1 MIYKFKIHYGS
12 ALSKKTI
19 TEKEI
24 KYINIYNNFFT
35 NKIYKLGNIKGNIEK
50 KIKENEEN
58 YNLKE
63 EFEILEKKIKIL
75 EKIFNKNSR
84 SEKNYGK
91 KYKTIIKEQ
100 NDFSNLQPEDIH
112 VLNNKTSDL
121 YDLYDETNNLYDE
134 ISNIIYDF
142 NYDPSEKIKNL
153 KFFFNNKI
161 KQLDN
166 YSSKFTNKII
176 NYENDIEIEKYLLKE
191 KEKDFKNEKKNY
203 DFYWYDYFK
212 NSYNNNFMYLNF
224 NLIKFI
230 NDILTEEID
239 YGNKTI
245 NINNKIHKD
254 NYFITYEL
262 IIKLINIKSFKNLD
276 LISLFF
282 SDDEIN
288 CIIKFIFEEKIHKD
302 NLSNDDNI
310 KFVNE
315 FFKIYNDL
323 RFKIDDKNFKY
334 LIELTK
340 KLKFNIYKQN
350 DNFDINLSNEYYR
363 LMDYKKLLYIYYNN
377 KEKLEIE
384 DIMFIK
390 NDVYNSFEYQ
400 EQTDDYI
407 IVFKNFTGNLNT
419 DYKYNL
425 YNLFSI
431 LYVLDLFDVDEI
443 KFIEK
448 IISVQIKILN
458 DEKNEYHNESQDE
471 KQIRC
476 YLEEEQEQ
484 KEEDDKIFFF
494 ESQYYDNHHI
504 IPYDFLVYKDE
515 KEKKLIELDGRY
527 HYILSIEEDGYLI
540 NKYQIKDLIKTELAE
555 KLDYE
560 LYRLTFLPN
569 VETFKIKYKPVDL
582 YFIDH
587 TGKVVRNFLSDKTI
601 KIYLN
606 GKEDNIF
613 DKEKNIIN
621 TDLDFKKLK
630 IKDQYKIKKFKI
642 KKLID
647 QLFLK
652 RKINN

>member
-12 ALSKKTI
+12 ALKEKCNMDSKKV
-19 TEKEI
+19 
-24 KYINIYNNFFT
+24 NIYFNFFS
-35 NKIYKLGNIKGNIEK
+35 NKKYKLGKN
-50 KIKENEEN
+50 KENLN
-58 YNLKE
+58 
-63 EFEILEKKIKIL
+63 KIL
-75 EKIFNKNSR
+75 EKILPD
-84 SEKNYGK
+84 EKNLNKIEILEKIYPEKNLKDKPWDIK
-91 KYKTIIKEQ
+91 KLKILQIKYDAIIKGHETFKELT
-100 NDFSNLQPEDIH
+100 DEEIDE
-112 VLNNKTSDL
+112 LNNEDS
-121 YDLYDETNNLYDE
+121 NLYDE
-134 ISNIIYDF
+134 ISDIIDDF
-142 NYDPSEKIKNL
+142 CYNPSKIIENL
-153 KFFFNNKI
+153 KIFFNNKI
-161 KQLDN
+161 KKLDN

-176 NYENDIEIEKYLLKE
+176 NNENDIEIEKYLLKE
-191 KEKDFKNEKKNY
+191 KEKDFY
-203 DFYWYDYFK
+203 DESIYYFHWYDYFK
-212 NSYNNNFMYLNF
+212 KSLDNNFMYLNF

-239 YGNKTI
+239 YGNKTN

-254 NYFITYEL
+254 NYYITYEL
-262 IIKLINIKSFKNLD
+262 IIKLINIKSFKNLN

-302 NLSNDDNI
+302 NLSNDDNR

-350 DNFDINLSNEYYR
+350 DNFNINLSNENYR
-363 LMDYKKLLYIYYNN
+363 LMDYKKLLHIYYNN
-377 KEKLEIE
+377 KDNLNKE

-390 NDVYNSFEYQ
+390 NDVYNSFKYQ

-425 YNLFSI
+425 YHMFSI
-431 LYVLDLFDVDEI
+431 LYVLDLFDNEEI
-443 KFIEK
+443 EFIEK

-458 DEKNEYHNESQDE
+458 DEKNEYHNESSDE
-471 KQIRC
+471 KKIKD
-476 YLEEEQEQ
+476 YLEKEAEEAKKKEE
-484 KEEDDKIFFF
+484 EEDDKIFFF
-494 ESQYYDNHHI
+494 EPQYYDNRLI
-504 IPYDFLVYKDE
+504 TPYDFLVYKEGE
-515 KEKKLIELDGRY
+515 KKKLIELDGRY
-527 HYILSIEEDGYLI
+527 HYRLSIEEDGSLI
-540 NKYQIKDLIKTELAE
+540 NKYQIKDLIKTELAIN
-555 KLDYE
+555 LDYK

-569 VETFKIKYKPVDL
+569 VEEIEIKKFNDL
-582 YFIDH
+582 YFINN
-587 TGKVVRNFLSDKTI
+587 TGNVVRNFLSNKTI

-613 DKEKNIIN
+613 DEENNIIN

-642 KKLID
+642 KKLIN
-647 QLFLK
+647 QLFPK
-652 RKINN
+652 KKD

>member
-12 ALSKKTI
+12 ALKENHNKENKKA
-19 TEKEI
+19 
-24 KYINIYNNFFT
+24 NIYKDFFST
-35 NKIYKLGNIKGNIEK
+35 KIYKLDKKQIENLNEK
-50 KIKENEEN
+50 KKEYLEEIKNNTKENEEI
-58 YNLKE
+58 K
-63 EFEILEKKIKIL
+63 ILENKIKILENKIKIL
-75 EKIFNKNSR
+75 EKILPYKKNWQ
-84 SEKNYGK
+84 NYN
-91 KYKTIIKEQ
+91 KYKTIIAGQKTFNKLTREQ
-100 NDFSNLQPEDIH
+100 IDE
-112 VLNNKTSDL
+112 LNNEDS
-121 YDLYDETNNLYDE
+121 NLYDE
-134 ISNIIYDF
+134 ISDIIVDF
-142 NYDPSEKIKNL
+142 NYNPSEKIEYL

-176 NYENDIEIEKYLLKE
+176 NNENDIEIEKYLLKE
-191 KEKDFKNEKKNY
+191 KEPDINDKSKYYYFH
-203 DFYWYDYFK
+203 WYDYFK
-212 NSYNNNFMYLNF
+212 KSLDNNFMYLNF

-239 YGNKTI
+239 YGNKTN

-262 IIKLINIKSFKNLD
+262 IIKLINIKSFKNLN

-302 NLSNDDNI
+302 NLSNDDNR
-310 KFVNE
+310 KFVDR

-340 KLKFNIYKQN
+340 KSKFNIYKQN
-350 DNFDINLSNEYYR
+350 DNFDINLSNENYR
-363 LMDYKKLLYIYYNN
+363 LMDYKKLLYIYYNS
-377 KEKLEIE
+377 KEKLKID

-390 NDVYNSFEYQ
+390 NYVYNSFKYQ

-425 YNLFSI
+425 YHMFSI
-431 LYVLDLFDVDEI
+431 LYVLDLFDNEDEI
-443 KFIEK
+443 EFIKK

-458 DEKNEYHNESQDE
+458 DEKNEYHNESSDE
-471 KQIRC
+471 KLIRC
-476 YLEEEQEQ
+476 YLEKQ
-484 KEEDDKIFFF
+484 KEKDNKIYF
-494 ESQYYDNHHI
+494 EPQYYDNHHI

-515 KEKKLIELDGRY
+515 KEKKLIELDGLY
-527 HYILSIEEDGYLI
+527 HYTLSIEEDGSLI
-540 NKYQIKDLIKTELAE
+540 NKYEIKDLIKTKLAE
-555 KLDYE
+555 KLGNE

-569 VETFKIKYKPVDL
+569 VEEIYKFDNL
-582 YFIDH
+582 YFITDN
-587 TGKVVRNFLSDKTI
+587 GNVYKNKFSDKTI

-606 GKEDNIF
+606 DKDNIF
-613 DKEKNIIN
+613 DEEKKNIIN
-621 TDLDFKKLK
+621 TDLDFEKMK
-630 IKDQYKIKKFKI
+630 IKDKFKKNKNNFII

-647 QLFLK
+647 KLFPEK
-652 RKINN
+652 KD